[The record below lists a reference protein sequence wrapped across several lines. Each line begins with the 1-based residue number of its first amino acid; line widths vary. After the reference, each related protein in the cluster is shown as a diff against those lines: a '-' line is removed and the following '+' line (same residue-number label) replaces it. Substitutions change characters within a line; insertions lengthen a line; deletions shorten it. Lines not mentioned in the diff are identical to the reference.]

1 MMTHL
6 NPVHPP
12 RFAAWLVNLFTLPN
26 NAESIPGDLLE
37 EFSQIA
43 AESGPVSA
51 SRWYWRQVL
60 KTIVHLAGAAFRSA
74 PAATTAAVVGGFLLR
89 KLLAP
94 VPGEAIFAVLR
105 RYQIFDSHFGIY
117 LFFASTGID
126 IGHVLVFLLVGCA
139 VAMVARGREMA
150 ATTALALIFGLMVAF
165 SSVVI
170 LARGGD
176 PLLWRLLWYFAD
188 SFAIV
193 LGGVIVR
200 TRRSAGTI
208 LAAGA

>member
-1 MMTHL
+1 MTQSDRL
-6 NPVHPP
+6 HPP
-12 RFAAWLVNLFTLPN
+12 RFAEWLVNLFTLPN

-43 AESGPVSA
+43 SGAGPVVA

-60 KTIVHLAGAAFRSA
+60 KTVVHLAGAAFRSA
-74 PAATTAAVVGGFLLR
+74 PWATTAAVVGGFLLR
-89 KLLAP
+89 KLLGP
-94 VPGEAIFAVLR
+94 LPEEAIFALLR
-105 RYQIFDSHFGIY
+105 RYQIFDSHFGVY

-139 VAMVARGREMA
+139 VAMMARGREMA
-150 ATTALALIFGLMVAF
+150 ATTALALIFGAMVAF
-165 SSVVI
+165 SSIVI

-193 LGGVIVR
+193 VGGVIVR
-200 TRRSAGTI
+200 SRRSAGAA

>member
-1 MMTHL
+1 MMTQSDS
-6 NPVHPP
+6 VHPP
-12 RFAAWLVNLFTLPN
+12 RFAEWLVSLFTLPN

-37 EFSQIA
+37 EFSQLA
-43 AESGPVSA
+43 TESGSA
-51 SRWYWRQVL
+51 VAGRWYWRQVL
-60 KTIVHLAGAAFRSA
+60 KTVVHLAGAAFRSA
-74 PAATTAAVVGGFLLR
+74 PWSTTAAVVGGFLLR
-89 KLLAP
+89 RLLAP
-94 VPGEAIFAVLR
+94 VPELAIYAALR
-105 RYQIFDSHFGIY
+105 RYQIFDSHFGVY

-126 IGHVLVFLLVGCA
+126 IGHILVFLLVGCA

-150 ATTALALIFGLMVAF
+150 ATTTLALIFGAMVVL

-200 TRRSAGTI
+200 TRRSAGAVLT
-208 LAAGA
+208 AA

>member
-1 MMTHL
+1 MMT
-6 NPVHPP
+6 PSDRVHPP
-12 RFAAWLVNLFTLPN
+12 RFAEWLVGLFTLPN

-43 AESGPVSA
+43 TEAGPVVA
-51 SRWYWRQVL
+51 GRWYWRQVL
-60 KTIVHLAGAAFRSA
+60 KTVIHLAGAAFRSS
-74 PAATTAAVVGGFLLR
+74 PWSTSAAVVGGFLLR
-89 KLLAP
+89 KLLGP
-94 VPGEAIFAVLR
+94 VPEEAIFAVLR
-105 RYQIFDSHFGIY
+105 KYQIFDSHFGVY

-150 ATTALALIFGLMVAF
+150 ATTALALIFGAMVVF

-176 PLLWRLLWYFAD
+176 PLLWRLPWYFAD
-188 SFAIV
+188 SCAIV

-200 TRRSAGTI
+200 SRRSAGT
-208 LAAGA
+208 LLAGA